1 MSKLSL
7 GELTKLYSASNKA
20 PSPLEPTTAL
30 PGVTTLEK
38 LSKLQFSRESSK
50 LFAAPS
56 RLAILPASSKQT
68 VAVCLVI
75 VDELFHEAIWREW
88 VEQGEASGR
97 YEARLFIHA
106 KHPERISSLWV
117 RSCLLKGK
125 TFKPEWNSPEVIRAM
140 LATLE
145 EAIDPKIGAGRF
157 VFGTESCIPIHPLEV
172 VGDALF
178 AEDVSWLNAFDT
190 GKSNW
195 ETEACFRAVD
205 ATVIPPRSVWK
216 TIPGWMML
224 TRRHAAEIINLRACV
239 GHDLV
244 QAWGPG
250 GQWRLGYGVFA
261 PEEVFF
267 STLLAILGYLKRG
280 GGGLAA
286 GPGKGGGGSAAAGSA
301 SATATASATSAVTT
315 VSTTIPQPQV
325 TSITPP
331 TAASAPPRP
340 ISTLAPSALDEVR
353 RKMVTYAT
361 WARQGE
367 ANPVSFAELTPALL
381 AECRQGGCLFA
392 RKFAKGAVPLEQ
404 WRSLVCPSSVAT
416 QESSSRKK
424 RARSEDDPSES

>member
-7 GELTKLYSASNKA
+7 GELTKLYSSSNKA

-56 RLAILPASSKQT
+56 RLSILPACSKQT

-117 RSCLLKGK
+117 RSCLLRGK

-157 VFGTESCIPIHPLEV
+157 VFGTESCIPIYPLEA

-239 GHDLV
+239 GYDLV

-267 STLLAILGYLKRG
+267 STTLAILGYLKRG

-286 GPGKGGGGSAAAGSA
+286 GAGKSVGGAAV
-301 SATATASATSAVTT
+301 ATASVTT
-315 VSTTIPQPQV
+315 AATVASASTTTTPLPQV
-325 TSITPP
+325 TSITITPS
-331 TAASAPPRP
+331 TAASAPQRTV
-340 ISTLAPSALDEVR
+340 STLAPSALDEVR

-392 RKFAKGAVPLEQ
+392 RKFTKGAVPLEQ
-404 WRSLVCPSSVAT
+404 WRSLVCPSSTAP